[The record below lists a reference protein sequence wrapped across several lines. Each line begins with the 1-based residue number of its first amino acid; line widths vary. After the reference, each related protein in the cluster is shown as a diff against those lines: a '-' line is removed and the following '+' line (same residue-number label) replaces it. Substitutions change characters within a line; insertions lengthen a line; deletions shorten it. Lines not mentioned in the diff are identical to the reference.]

1 MGKKKKTNAIRL
13 LDQKKIEYEICEYDT
28 EDGLIDGKSV
38 AQKTGRSPE
47 RVFKTLVAQKEDGS
61 LCVFCVP
68 VAATL
73 NLKKAAKAVGAKR
86 IRMIPMKDLLKHT
99 GYIHGGCSPVGMK
112 KHYPTWIDEAGK
124 GQEALCVSGGL
135 RGIQVCL
142 LPADLILATQA
153 EWADLADLP
162 VE

>member
-1 MGKKKKTNAIRL
+1 MGKKKKTNAIRF
-13 LDQKKIEYEICEYDT
+13 LDQKKIAYKVCEYET
-28 EDGLIDGKSV
+28 KDGLIDGVSV
-38 AQKTGRSPE
+38 AKKTGQAAE

-112 KHYPTWIDEAGK
+112 KHYPTWFDISGKEMEAI
-124 GQEALCVSGGL
+124 CVSGGM

-142 LPADLILATQA
+142 MPDELLKITQA
-153 EWADLADLP
+153 KWADLA
-162 VE
+162 E

>member
-28 EDGLIDGKSV
+28 EDGMIDGVSV
-38 AQKTGRSPE
+38 ALKTGRSPE
-47 RVFKTLVAQKEDGS
+47 GVYKTLVAQKEDGS

-112 KHYPTWIDEAGK
+112 KHYPTWIDKAGR
-124 GQEALCVSGGL
+124 GQEAVCVSGGL

-142 LPADLILATQA
+142 LPDDLILATQA